1 MISEKACITA
11 NVSSVDTVSNAF
23 VYVHVLGCSYSGVI
37 LTVSWPLKAEQ
48 LL

>member
-11 NVSSVDTVSNAF
+11 NVSFVDTVSNAF
-23 VYVHVLGCSYSGVI
+23 VCFHLLDCSYSGVI
-37 LTVSWPLKAEQ
+37 LTGLWPLKAEQ